1 MERFLDFISEAEQGR
16 SRGEAMEHAIVTAVN
31 GKEKPQKGIPK
42 GAGKK
47 VVDTLGSKISG
58 KADVLGA
65 SQVEVSDLWS
75 QYWPGGKVPSS
86 TKTPKTDIMIGKK
99 KISLKTGGAA
109 QLMSGGKNE
118 STATF
123 YAAVDQLGIDPD
135 EAGGIYKK
143 IENAILNLAPASVA
157 AGPLKAEI
165 AKGKDEAVNRADAAH
180 KVLMGDMNKLFI
192 SNPKFA
198 FEFCYEAMSGDVKFG
213 KNMGA
218 CTHFLTCDFD
228 GEKAHLVP
236 VSNSAYVNKV
246 VKKTKVS
253 VRFKSTSEKS
263 GGSKTGRYKYWSAVG
278 LVTNKLDE
286 EIEAAGDLLT
296 EGILSNIIS
305 KVKAFA
311 VNLWRKI
318 TVYIS
323 KSWTNL
329 IDFLGLTPDVK
340 FKNDIDFTP

>member
-1 MERFLDFISEAEQGR
+1 MERFINYMLNESDQGR
-16 SRGEAMEHAIVTAVN
+16 SRGEAMEHAIVTALN

-42 GAGKK
+42 GAGTK
-47 VVDTLGSKISG
+47 VVTTLKLSG
-58 KADVLGA
+58 KAQVLGA
-65 SQVEVSDLWS
+65 EQIDVSELWS

-86 TKTPKTDIMIGKK
+86 TKTPKTDIMIGRK

-118 STATF
+118 SVATF

-135 EAGGIYKK
+135 DGGIYKK
-143 IENAILNLAPASVA
+143 IEKAILNLAPASVA
-157 AGPLKAEI
+157 AGALKSEI

-180 KVLMGDMNKLFI
+180 KILMSDLNKLFS

-213 KNMGA
+213 KNLGA
-218 CTHFLTCDFD
+218 CTHFLTCGFD
-228 GEKAHLVP
+228 GENAHLVP
-236 VSNSAYVNKV
+236 VTNASYVNKV

-253 VRFKSTSEKS
+253 VRFKTTSEKV
-263 GGSKTGRYKYWSAVG
+263 GGAKTGRYKYWSAVG

-286 EIEAAGDLLT
+286 EIQAAGDLLT

-311 VNLWRKI
+311 VNLWKK
-318 TVYIS
+318 VGSYIR
-323 KSWTNL
+323 KSWENL
-329 IDFLGLTPDVK
+329 LDFLGLTPDVR
-340 FKNDIDFTP
+340 FKNNIDFTP